1 MIQKIVARF
10 FKNTTRL
17 AALACMVS
25 VLAMAMPVQA
35 ADPPADITAQTWA
48 VADAGTGQ
56 ILADHGGDIQMN
68 PASITK
74 VLTVALALEKA
85 GGDFTVPLTVSQ
97 TAVDAITYDSSHI
110 ALIPGE
116 QVTLADMAYGA
127 MLASGND
134 AANVL
139 AEYVCGSLDAVE
151 EVYTAKLEQLGCT
164 GTHFVNAHGLYD
176 PQHYT
181 TAKDMAAIL
190 CWALTVPGFETV
202 FNSMEYTMQPTNLQ
216 PEARPFSTADWLRL
230 HGIKYHYDPARG
242 SKNGW
247 TTESGHTFVALAE
260 KDGRRLVCVLLN
272 CQTKYTKFVDAAK
285 LFEYGF
291 NEFSPVTITSEQVQ
305 LASVPVYDG
314 ATQVT
319 QIQLDFEPV
328 TLLLKN
334 GLTAADVVATPLDAD
349 RYVMGKPFTPS
360 VRLSLRQGVSGQT
373 ADLGVYSLETPS
385 LEVILQAASSFAA
398 APPDSQAVRNADRHD
413 PIRWTAVLALA
424 AGIAAAACV
433 VWVRRLQLRRR
444 LAGGRVSRTQG
455 LSYTRGPV
463 LWRMPGQKASRAGG
477 PPVQR
482 KHKRY

>member
-48 VADAGTGQ
+48 VADAETGQ

-190 CWALTVPGFETV
+190 CWALTVPG
-202 FNSMEYTMQPTNLQ
+202 NS
-216 PEARPFSTADWLRL
+216 AA
-230 HGIKYHYDPARG
+230 
-242 SKNGW
+242 
-247 TTESGHTFVALAE
+247 
-260 KDGRRLVCVLLN
+260 VL
-272 CQTKYTKFVDAAK
+272 
-285 LFEYGF
+285 
-291 NEFSPVTITSEQVQ
+291 SR
-305 LASVPVYDG
+305 
-314 ATQVT
+314 
-319 QIQLDFEPV
+319 
-328 TLLLKN
+328 
-334 GLTAADVVATPLDAD
+334 TPLAD
-349 RYVMGKPFTPS
+349 SCRRCP
-360 VRLSLRQGVSGQT
+360 
-373 ADLGVYSLETPS
+373 
-385 LEVILQAASSFAA
+385 
-398 APPDSQAVRNADRHD
+398 
-413 PIRWTAVLALA
+413 RWR
-424 AGIAAAACV
+424 IA
-433 VWVRRLQLRRR
+433 
-444 LAGGRVSRTQG
+444 SRTKG
-455 LSYTRGPV
+455 RPRLKTSPLR
-463 LWRMPGQKASRAGG
+463 KA
-477 PPVQR
+477 
-482 KHKRY
+482 

>member
-1 MIQKIVARF
+1 MIKKIVARF
-10 FKNTTRL
+10 LKNTTRL
-17 AALACMVS
+17 AALACAVCIG
-25 VLAMAMPVQA
+25 VKTMPVQA
-35 ADPPADITAQTWA
+35 DEPPADITAQTWA
-48 VADAGTGQ
+48 VADAQTGQ
-56 ILADHGGDIQMN
+56 ILLDQGGDIQMN

-74 VLTVALALEKA
+74 VITVALALEKA

-97 TAVDAITYDSSHI
+97 TAVDAITADSSHI

-151 EVYTAKLEQLGCT
+151 TVYTAKLEELGCT

-181 TAKDMAAIL
+181 TAKDMVTIL

-216 PEARPFSTADWLRL
+216 PEARPFSTADWMRL
-230 HGIKYHYDPARG
+230 NGIKYHYDPALG

-247 TTESGHTFVALAE
+247 TTESGHTFVSLAE

-291 NEFSPVTITSEQVQ
+291 NEFSPVTITAEQVQ
-305 LASVPVYDG
+305 LASVPVYEG
-314 ATQVT
+314 ATEIGK
-319 QIQLDFEPV
+319 IQLDFEPV

-334 GLTAADVVATPLDAD
+334 GLTAEDVVATPLNAD
-349 RYVMGKPFTPS
+349 RYVMGKPFTPT
-360 VRLSLRQGVSGQT
+360 VQLSLRQGVSGQT
-373 ADLGVYSLETPS
+373 ADLGSYSVEVPGLET
-385 LEVILQAASSFAA
+385 ILQAGSGLAGVSLE
-398 APPDSQAVRNADRHD
+398 SQPVETADRRD
-413 PIRWTAVLALA
+413 PVRWTLVLALA
-424 AGIAAAACV
+424 AVIAAVVCV
-433 VWVRRLQLRRR
+433 VWLRRAKLRRR
-444 LAGGRVSRTQG
+444 LARGRVSRGQT
-455 LSYTRGPV
+455 LNYKKGPV
-463 LWRMPGQKASRAGG
+463 LWKVNGQKKSRAGG
-477 PPVQR
+477 PPVKR
-482 KHKRY
+482 RHKRY

>member
-1 MIQKIVARF
+1 MIKKIVARF

-17 AALACMVS
+17 AALACMMF
-25 VLAMAMPVQA
+25 VLAAAMPVQA
-35 ADPPADITAQTWA
+35 GDPPADITAQTWA
-48 VADAGTGQ
+48 VADAETGQ
-56 ILADHGGDIQMN
+56 ILADHGGDLQMN

-151 EVYTAKLEQLGCT
+151 EVYSAKLEQLGCT

-181 TAKDMAAIL
+181 TAKDMATIL

-202 FNSMEYTMQPTNLQ
+202 FDSMEYTMQPTNLQ

-230 HGIKYHYDPARG
+230 NGIKYHYDPALG

-272 CQTKYTKFVDAAK
+272 CQSKYTKFVDAAK

-314 ATQVT
+314 ATQVA

-334 GLTAADVVATPLDAD
+334 GLTAEDVVATPLNAD
-349 RYVMGKPFTPS
+349 RYVLGKPFTPS
-360 VRLSLRQGVSGQT
+360 AQLSLRQGVSGQT
-373 ADLGVYSLETPS
+373 ADLGVYSLEAPG
-385 LEVILQAASSFAA
+385 LEVILQAASSLAA
-398 APPDSQAVRNADRHD
+398 TPLDSQAVQTADKRD
-413 PIRWTAVLALA
+413 PIRWTLVLALA
-424 AGIAAAACV
+424 AAIVAAVCV
-433 VWVRRLQLRRR
+433 VWVRRAGLRRR
-444 LAGGRVSRTQG
+444 LADGQVSRTQ
-455 LSYTRGPV
+455 SFNYTRGPA
-463 LWRMPGQKASRAGG
+463 LWRMPGKKASRTGG
-477 PPVQR
+477 PRVKR